1 MLARPIEELDSFVF
15 VPRVLPAS
23 DRRTWTQGELDQFE
37 LPDRS
42 RRFLYEIGVP
52 TTPIEACQFRLSE
65 KAWLVSRRSDPQL
78 SDLPFPCPLS
88 VADITPSWATLEAHG
103 DVCRE
108 ISLDAHGAVFMVDVT
123 DEWQGVW
130 PAPVRYVS
138 ANLETFVAQLALVVD
153 FMNNPQAIVRRDF
166 VPKYVERFKQE
177 ICVMDSDALRDE
189 TTYWQDAVEE
199 MECSC

>member
-23 DRRTWTQGELDQFE
+23 DRRTWMRGELDRFE

-65 KAWLVSRRSDPQL
+65 KSWLVSRRTDVRS
-78 SDLPFPCPLS
+78 SALPFSCRIII
-88 VADITPSWATLEAHG
+88 ADLIPFDGALEKFG
-103 DVCRE
+103 DSCRE
-108 ISLDAHGAVFMVDVT
+108 ICLSSDGVVFMVDISRS
-123 DEWQGVW
+123 WQGVW
-130 PAPVRYVS
+130 PSPARYVS

-177 ICVMDSDALRDE
+177 LCVMDSDALRDD
-189 TTYWQDAVEE
+189 TTYWQDAIEE